1 MQVRSSVFAL
11 LLLGLAACSTEPK
24 APKYHPPGEHGLG
37 WRILH
42 PFARSEPA
50 PAPSAAATAFQ
61 PAPKHGLGWRVLHP
75 FAKNDSASTARL
87 KGIQVTV
94 EPDSAAPSLH
104 GTSQLGLRILVT
116 NYTSTMVSLT
126 FPTSQRIE
134 ITGRNIDGK
143 IFYSYSTNRTFAQE
157 VSVLTINP
165 GERLEYNEAVPTR
178 TMTAG
183 NTYLITAAVKGQP
196 GLEGTVSVTPVP

>member
-1 MQVRSSVFAL
+1 MQVRFPVFAL

-42 PFARSEPA
+42 PFARSTAA
-50 PAPSAAATAFQ
+50 PAPTAAATAFQ
-61 PAPKHGLGWRVLHP
+61 PAPQHGFGWRILHP
-75 FAKNDSASTARL
+75 FAKNETTPRKSGL
-87 KGIQVTV
+87 QVTV
-94 EPDSAAPSLH
+94 EPDSAAPSLQAI
-104 GTSQLGLRILVT
+104 SQLGIRILVT

-134 ITGRNIDGK
+134 ITGRSVDGK

-165 GERLEYNEAVPTR
+165 GERLEYNETVPTR
-178 TMTAG
+178 SMTAG
-183 NTYLITAAVKGQP
+183 STYLLTASVKGQS
-196 GLEGTVSVTPVP
+196 GLEGTASITPVP